1 RGARRSP
8 RRPAHLLDH
17 RAAGRT
23 RGGPVLTPA
32 LTKTVRTRD
41 GGDHPVAAAVLQI
54 AAGGAVVAVVLAGG
68 SLAGLAVSFSATSTP
83 LALFIGL
90 GLIACGVSPWA
101 QPTTRTLTG
110 ILGFAFSLVAL
121 PGANLGGFLL
131 GTVLGVL
138 GSAAALAWAP
148 GERPVSKS
156 E

>member
-1 RGARRSP
+1 M
-8 RRPAHLLDH
+8 
-17 RAAGRT
+17 
-23 RGGPVLTPA
+23 LTQA

-41 GGDHPVAAAVLQI
+41 GGDRPVAAAVLQI
-54 AAGGAVVAVVLAGG
+54 AAGVAVLAIVLAVG
-68 SLAGLAVSFSATSTP
+68 SLDGLAISFSATSTP

-90 GLIACGVSPWA
+90 GLIACGVSTWA
-101 QPTTRTLTG
+101 QPTTRILTG

-156 E
+156 G